1 VQYPATPD
9 FQEQLLD
16 DLLRKRNRRLLDE
29 IQTHLP
35 QSDYIIV
42 PWGAAHMPEIAREI
56 KKSGFRLEETREY
69 VAISFRSVGNKSKG
83 AGKENDAG
91 EPK

>member
-1 VQYPATPD
+1 
-9 FQEQLLD
+9 
-16 DLLRKRNRRLLDE
+16 
-29 IQTHLP
+29 
-35 QSDYIIV
+35 
-42 PWGAAHMPEIAREI
+42 MPEVAGEI

-69 VAISFRSVGNKSKG
+69 VAIRFRSLGNKNES